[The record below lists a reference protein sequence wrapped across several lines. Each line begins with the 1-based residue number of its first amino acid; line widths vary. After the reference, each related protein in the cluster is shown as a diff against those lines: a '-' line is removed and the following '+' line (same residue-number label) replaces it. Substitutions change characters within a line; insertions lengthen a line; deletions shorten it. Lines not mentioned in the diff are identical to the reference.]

1 MTPKSELRC
10 ILFPLILLEMFLQL
24 NWSPPVINSID
35 WTWLG
40 IANTCLYKV
49 PQLTVHVRANS
60 KPWGQRNYLQ
70 TSETGLCQ
78 DIDLENGTEK
88 SLLLSR
94 SQRAQWPPS
103 FVNGRCLKPPS
114 IFLDLA
120 SGHPAKLSNQGR
132 RALAREV
139 SRNLRV
145 TLTELQPILVHSD
158 VRWGSWLVRHWFFQS
173 QIYKYINPI
182 EYLRSPFNWQLSH
195 WLLVVFH
202 ISILYT
208 HIGKVHTVGSC

>member
-78 DIDLENGTEK
+78 GIDLEKGTEK
-88 SLLLSR
+88 SLQLYR

-103 FVNGRCLKPPS
+103 FVNGRSLEPPR

-120 SGHPAKLSNQGR
+120 ARPNWAIGEDGPWPGRWAGTRGSLWQSSSVSLWRWENLSEDQPSRQHSTNQ
-132 RALAREV
+132 AFMLEQWF
-139 SRNLRV
+139 S
-145 TLTELQPILVHSD
+145 T
-158 VRWGSWLVRHWFFQS
+158 FFQWCTPCEIFFQPS
-173 QIYKYINPI
+173 TP
-182 EYLRSPFNWQLSH
+182 
-195 WLLVVFH
+195 
-202 ISILYT
+202 
-208 HIGKVHTVGSC
+208 